1 MHLLKFLSSIIS
13 LPNKIAQLK
22 IPQHSHSAQH
32 NSGFN
37 LQLAQNLRSCLEKVL
52 PRKEARNY
60 QAIFFPALHRALE
73 SGIEVAAL
81 LTITFDGKKFRA
93 HPQKLI
99 ALQAQA
105 LGIRHFF
112 FNANKPYLQ
121 DYRKALRTL
130 IGKYQ
135 IEALVTGDLWL
146 QSAMKWTK
154 KVIRPLPLELVTPL
168 WGTPTNEILNE
179 LTAKN
184 FKPMISCVTPEKL
197 QGSWV
202 GKTITSRNLQEFKS
216 ACRKTNTDI
225 CGENGEFHTIVL
237 DAPLYKKKIKIT
249 KR

>member
-1 MHLLKFLSSIIS
+1 MF
-13 LPNKIAQLK
+13 
-22 IPQHSHSAQH
+22 
-32 NSGFN
+32 SGGKDSN
-37 LQLAQNLRSCLEKVL
+37 L
-52 PRKEARNY
+52 
-60 QAIFFPALHRALE
+60 ALHRALE

-168 WGTPTNEILNE
+168 WGIPTNKILNE

-202 GKTITSRNLQEFKS
+202 GKTITARNLQEFKS

-237 DAPLYKKKIKIT
+237 DAPLYKKRIKIT
-249 KR
+249 KHKIMRTKGHCYLKPEEFKLVAK